1 MAKLIRAVIA
11 IAAVLVLFVGA
22 LALTAYLGMVNV
34 AATSGYMPGAE
45 WFFGTLSERS
55 IARHAAS
62 AVDSGE
68 IVVPELTDEMA
79 SSGSSE
85 YVEMCVACHG
95 GPGVQR
101 GEYGRGLKPEPP
113 DLAHEAREMS
123 AAELFWVVKHGV
135 RHTGMPAF
143 GPTHSDEEM
152 WAVVAFVEQLAD
164 MSPEQYRERTA
175 GAAESHRHE
184 DGGH

>member
-1 MAKLIRAVIA
+1 MAKLIRAVLTIGATA
-11 IAAVLVLFVGA
+11 ILLVAALMF
-22 LALTAYLGMVNV
+22 TAYLGIVNV
-34 AATSGYMPGAE
+34 GATSGYVPGTE

-62 AVDSGE
+62 AVERGE
-68 IVVPELTDEMA
+68 IVVPEFTDEMA
-79 SSGSSE
+79 SSGASE

-95 GPGVQR
+95 APGVPR

-113 DLAHEAREMS
+113 DLAHEARELS
-123 AAELFWVVKHGV
+123 PPELFWVVKHGV

-143 GPTHSDEEM
+143 GPTHSDEDL

-164 MSPEQYRERTA
+164 MSPEQYRARTA
-175 GAAESHRHE
+175 GAAEH